1 MLALASTWFFLA
13 TFSTAAWIYFL
24 TCPARTT
31 EEVDRDIRRAFVA
44 IFVTGLCVANAVH
57 AARRNDESPREADAS
72 PGLSVT
78 Y

>member
-13 TFSTAAWIYFL
+13 TFAFGAGVYFV
-24 TCPARTT
+24 TCPAATVS
-31 EEVDRDIRRAFVA
+31 EVDRDLRRAFVA
-44 IFVTGLCVANAVH
+44 LLVATLCVVNAVH

>member
-13 TFSTAAWIYFL
+13 TFSAAAWIYFL
-24 TCPARTT
+24 TCPARAT
-31 EEVDRDIRRAFVA
+31 EEVDRDLRRAFVA

-57 AARRNDESPREADAS
+57 AVRRNAESPREASAS
-72 PGLSVT
+72 PGLSAT